1 MKYNTDRNIERWL
14 QGEKCVFIGAV
25 TKAPTEIQIGN
36 DLDAFFYFMQFL
48 QNAERGQGTG

>member
-48 QNAERGQGTG
+48 QNAERGQETG